1 MAPACRQANGL
12 QALIRTRFHRTGQFA
27 VLGDPFLSR
36 SRCCPVI
43 CQIRGP
49 FDTFILF
56 DDQFELRPIELSNH
70 AGISAA
76 QHRLDRLPT
85 QPEKNR
91 KKNRGTGEENVLH
104 LG

>member
-1 MAPACRQANGL
+1 MAPPCRQANGL
-12 QALIRTRFHRTGQFA
+12 QALIRPRFHRTGQFA

-43 CQIRGP
+43 DRINGP
-49 FDTFILF
+49 FDSFILF
-56 DDQFELRPIELSNH
+56 DDQFELGSVELSNH
-70 AGISAA
+70 AGVCTA
-76 QHRLDRLPT
+76 QHRLDRLPP

-91 KKNRGTGEENVLH
+91 QKNRGTGKENVLH